1 MATQS
6 ETVKQG
12 AVERQRSR
20 LRSIAIVPAHN
31 EEASLGA
38 LLAELRTAEPDLAVV
53 VINDGSTD
61 STTRVAEAAGVSI
74 VNLPFNVGIGG
85 TVQTGYQ
92 YALEHGFEVAIQVDG
107 DGQHDPTEIARVL
120 EPIFDDRADLVVGTR
135 FVSGGGYRGTRVRR
149 VGIHIF
155 ASVVSLMV
163 GQRVSDTTSGFRA
176 VNRKALRLF
185 ASQYPHD
192 YPGGRV
198 DRPSLAARPA
208 NARGARKDARARD
221 RCVVDHRAPRDL
233 LHDQG
238 SARPLHWDVS
248 PLSDASGGAMTPFRV
263 SIAAA
268 IAALFLL
275 AVIFELIRSRRLQER
290 YALLWLLTGLV
301 IFVLAI
307 WRSLLGR
314 ASDLVG
320 IAYPPSAL
328 FILAAFFILLV
339 LLHYS
344 TVISRLS
351 EQNTSLAQ
359 RLAILESRLREAE
372 DRPD

>member
-6 ETVKQG
+6 ETLKQS
-12 AVERQRSR
+12 AVEPQRSR

-38 LLAELRTAEPDLAVV
+38 LLGELRAAEPDLAVV

-61 STTRVAEAAGVSI
+61 STTRVAEAAGVPV
-74 VNLPFNVGIGG
+74 VNLPFNIGIGG

-135 FVSGGGYRGTRVRR
+135 FVSGGGYRGTRARR

-176 VNRKALRLF
+176 VNQKALRLF

-192 YPGGRV
+192 YPEVESMVLLSRHGLRMLEVPVKMRV
-198 DRPSLAARPA
+198 RETGASSITALRAAYYMI
-208 NARGARKDARARD
+208 K
-221 RCVVDHRAPRDL
+221 VL
-233 LHDQG
+233 L
-238 SARPLHWDVS
+238 
-248 PLSDASGGAMTPFRV
+248 
-263 SIAAA
+263 
-268 IAALFLL
+268 
-275 AVIFELIRSRRLQER
+275 
-290 YALLWLLTGLV
+290 
-301 IFVLAI
+301 
-307 WRSLLGR
+307 
-314 ASDLVG
+314 
-320 IAYPPSAL
+320 AL
-328 FILAAFFILLV
+328 FIGLFRR
-339 LLHYS
+339 YP
-344 TVISRLS
+344 TPQE
-351 EQNTSLAQ
+351 EQ
-359 RLAILESRLREAE
+359 
-372 DRPD
+372 

>member
-6 ETVKQG
+6 ETLKQS

-38 LLAELRTAEPDLAVV
+38 LLAELRAAEPDLAVV

-61 STTRVAEAAGVSI
+61 STTRVAEAAGVPV
-74 VNLPFNVGIGG
+74 VNLPFNIGIGG

-92 YALEHGFEVAIQVDG
+92 YALEHGFDVAIQVDG

-135 FVSGGGYRGTRVRR
+135 FVSGGGYRGTRARR

-176 VNRKALRLF
+176 VNGKALRLF

-192 YPGGRV
+192 YPEVESIVLLSRHGLRMLEVPVKMRV
-198 DRPSLAARPA
+198 RETGASSITALRAAYYMI
-208 NARGARKDARARD
+208 K
-221 RCVVDHRAPRDL
+221 VL
-233 LHDQG
+233 L
-238 SARPLHWDVS
+238 
-248 PLSDASGGAMTPFRV
+248 
-263 SIAAA
+263 
-268 IAALFLL
+268 
-275 AVIFELIRSRRLQER
+275 
-290 YALLWLLTGLV
+290 
-301 IFVLAI
+301 
-307 WRSLLGR
+307 
-314 ASDLVG
+314 
-320 IAYPPSAL
+320 AL
-328 FILAAFFILLV
+328 FIGLFRR
-339 LLHYS
+339 YP
-344 TVISRLS
+344 TPQE
-351 EQNTSLAQ
+351 EQ
-359 RLAILESRLREAE
+359 
-372 DRPD
+372 

>member
-6 ETVKQG
+6 GTSKKG
-12 AVERQRSR
+12 LVEHQRLR

-61 STTRVAEAAGVSI
+61 STTRVAEAAGVPV
-74 VNLPFNVGIGG
+74 VNLPFNIGIGG

-135 FVSGGGYRGTRVRR
+135 FVSGGGYRGTRARR

-163 GQRVSDTTSGFRA
+163 GERVSDTTSGFRA

-192 YPGGRV
+192 YPEVESIVLISRHGLRMLEVPVKMRV
-198 DRPSLAARPA
+198 RETGASSITALRAAYYMI
-208 NARGARKDARARD
+208 K
-221 RCVVDHRAPRDL
+221 VL
-233 LHDQG
+233 L
-238 SARPLHWDVS
+238 
-248 PLSDASGGAMTPFRV
+248 
-263 SIAAA
+263 
-268 IAALFLL
+268 
-275 AVIFELIRSRRLQER
+275 
-290 YALLWLLTGLV
+290 
-301 IFVLAI
+301 
-307 WRSLLGR
+307 
-314 ASDLVG
+314 
-320 IAYPPSAL
+320 AL
-328 FILAAFFILLV
+328 FIGLFRR
-339 LLHYS
+339 YP
-344 TVISRLS
+344 TPQE
-351 EQNTSLAQ
+351 EQ
-359 RLAILESRLREAE
+359 
-372 DRPD
+372 